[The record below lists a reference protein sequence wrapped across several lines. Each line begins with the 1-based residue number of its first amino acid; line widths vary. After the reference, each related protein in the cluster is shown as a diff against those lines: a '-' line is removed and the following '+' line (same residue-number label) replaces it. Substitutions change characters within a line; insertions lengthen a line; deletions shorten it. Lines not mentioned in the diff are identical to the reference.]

1 MTGTPA
7 VPRPARLGALG
18 WVLVVLV
25 LGTAIGVGIA
35 LLVGT
40 PPGPPGPGGGA
51 GPGPAPIVRPTSI
64 LSGIDLVLV
73 LALLFVYL
81 RTYWETRA
89 RSALGLT
96 FFLAA
101 LTLQTSFTSP
111 LLFGVFGFGPGGLA
125 PFLLVSAAFE
135 TVALTL
141 FLYLS
146 LD

>member
-1 MTGTPA
+1 MSGSTET
-7 VPRPARLGALG
+7 PRPARLGALG
-18 WVLVVLV
+18 WVLVALA
-25 LGTAIGVGIA
+25 LGTAIGVAIS

-51 GPGPAPIVRPTSI
+51 GPGPAPLVRPTSI
-64 LSGIDLVLV
+64 LSGVDLVLV

-81 RTYWETRA
+81 RTYSETRA
-89 RSALGLT
+89 RFAAGLSL
-96 FFLAA
+96 FLAA
-101 LTLQTSFTSP
+101 LTLQTVFTSP

-125 PFLLVSAAFE
+125 PFLLVSATFE
-135 TVALTL
+135 TVALAV